1 MSATLVETP
10 LLRLRAFRNLFVA
23 GLVSQLGSQ
32 ISYVAIPLL
41 AVTALGAGA
50 GEVGLLAALATLT
63 ALVLGLPAGA
73 WVDRV
78 RRRRLMIVMDAGR
91 AVALLSVPVAWWA
104 GVLSMA
110 QLYVVTVLVGA
121 GSLLFD
127 VASMSIVPGLVGR
140 ERLTSANSLLVGT
153 GAGMDVAGRSLA
165 GVLAQVA
172 GAPVAVL
179 LDALSYLWSA
189 LWLRGVPEPALPEDG
204 SADGAESLRERIAAG
219 VRFILGNRVLVA
231 ALVQGAMANL
241 AFPLCSVLLPV
252 LIVGQLGYPEWV
264 LGAYLAMGGLGVL
277 AGSSFAHLLGR
288 RFGTGRA
295 VWVVSVVT
303 APAALVIPF
312 LDGGPWLWA
321 AAAAWFV
328 LTFRTGVNN
337 VLLVSL
343 RQRVTPDHLL
353 GRITATMR
361 LLLTGA
367 LGLGGLLA
375 GIAGELWGLRA
386 PLWLGA
392 VIMAASWLPVHF
404 STLRRSGPNTA
415 GHPY

>member
-404 STLRRSGPNTA
+404 SALRRSGPNTA